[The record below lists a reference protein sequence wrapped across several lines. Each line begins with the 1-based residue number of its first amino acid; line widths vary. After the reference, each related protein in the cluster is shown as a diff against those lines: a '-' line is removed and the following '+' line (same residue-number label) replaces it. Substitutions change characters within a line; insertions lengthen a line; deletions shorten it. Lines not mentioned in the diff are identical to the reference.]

1 MVVFDGGDLLPERGW
16 PYLPIRGL
24 AVTSNSGECRV
35 IVDSSFVFMIV
46 GFVLSAYSVTSNDSI
61 QTLGTFL
68 SSNQNTKW
76 YKLWLAASAV
86 LVLTLVYSWIV
97 NDGDISYGRL
107 TSIPRPEVFE
117 WYHAAAPILLLI
129 LTRFGIPVSTTFF
142 VLSFFS
148 DALVLQKMLVKTI
161 AGYALG
167 VIIAYGVWVILIRFI
182 NEHQPVTD
190 KTHIKRWK
198 IAQWVLT
205 GWLWS
210 VWLSH
215 DMANIA
221 VYLPRQMSFLQLLF
235 VLLVTVSCLG
245 IIFYQRGGEI
255 QKIILSKSGARYVRS
270 ATLINLVYGSVLLIL
285 KEYSHFPIS
294 TTWAFVGMLCGRE
307 LAVYKLHNKGKQ
319 LKAVFPVL
327 TRDFFKITVGLSMS
341 IGLAMWVANY

>member
-1 MVVFDGGDLLPERGW
+1 MD
-16 PYLPIRGL
+16 
-24 AVTSNSGECRV
+24 A
-35 IVDSSFVFMIV
+35 SFVFMIG
-46 GFVLSAYSVTSNDSI
+46 GFILSAYAVTSNDSI

-68 SSNQNTKW
+68 SSNRNIKW
-76 YKLWLAASAV
+76 YKLWLAASSV
-86 LVLTLVYSWIV
+86 LVLTLGYSWVV

-107 TSIPRPEVFE
+107 TSIPQPEIFQ

-148 DALVLQKMLVKTI
+148 DAPVLQKMLVKTI

-167 VIIAYGVWVILIRFI
+167 ALIAYVVWIILIRFI

-190 KTHIKRWK
+190 ISHIRRWK
-198 IAQWVLT
+198 IAQWALT

-221 VYLPRQMSFLQLLF
+221 VFLPRQMSFNELLF
-235 VLLVTVSCLG
+235 VLVVTVACLA
-245 IIFYQRGGEI
+245 IIFYRRGGEI

-270 ATLINLVYGSVLLIL
+270 ATLINLVYGAVLLIL
-285 KEYSHFPIS
+285 KEYSHFPVS
-294 TTWAFVGMLCGRE
+294 TTWVFVGLLCGRE
-307 LAVYKLHNKGKQ
+307 VAVYKLHNRGKP
-319 LKAVFPVL
+319 LKSVFPVL
-327 TRDFFKITVGLSMS
+327 TRDFFKISIGLSLS
-341 IGLAMWVANY
+341 IGLALWLANY

>member
-1 MVVFDGGDLLPERGW
+1 MD
-16 PYLPIRGL
+16 
-24 AVTSNSGECRV
+24 A
-35 IVDSSFVFMIV
+35 SFVFMIG
-46 GFVLSAYSVTSNDSI
+46 GFILSAYAVTSNDSI

-68 SSNQNTKW
+68 SSNRNIKW
-76 YKLWLAASAV
+76 YKLWLAASSV
-86 LVLTLVYSWIV
+86 LVLTLGYSWVV

-107 TSIPRPEVFE
+107 TSIPQPEIFQ

-148 DALVLQKMLVKTI
+148 DAPVLQKMLVKTI

-167 VIIAYGVWVILIRFI
+167 ALIAYVVWIILIRFI

-190 KTHIKRWK
+190 ISHIRRWK
-198 IAQWVLT
+198 IAQWALT

-221 VYLPRQMSFLQLLF
+221 VFLPRQMSFNQLLF
-235 VLLVTVSCLG
+235 VLVVTVGCLA
-245 IIFYQRGGEI
+245 IIFYRRGGEI

-270 ATLINLVYGSVLLIL
+270 ATLINLVYGAVLLIL
-285 KEYSHFPIS
+285 KEYSHFPVS
-294 TTWAFVGMLCGRE
+294 TTWVFVGLLCGRE
-307 LAVYKLHNKGKQ
+307 VAVYKLHNRGKP
-319 LKAVFPVL
+319 LKSVFPVL
-327 TRDFFKITVGLSMS
+327 TRDFFKISIGLSLS
-341 IGLAMWVANY
+341 IGLALWLANY